1 MAPRSRWWQR
11 PDVGGIVA
19 TLAFFAVMY
28 RDVIFQGR
36 HWLFGDNSSYNFP
49 CHFFVFDRIRH
60 GGLTLPCREMALG
73 FPLYAEPQSQCFY
86 PFNTAF
92 WPLADPFSSFT
103 LKMVLHMLSA
113 TVGMYCLARS
123 LGRRSL
129 GATAAAVVM
138 CGGSFMVYRVIHA
151 PILFA
156 LAWLPWVLLLYLK
169 ALQTGS
175 RLAFAGMVGCAAMQ
189 ILSGHPQLSVYTA
202 LACVIMGAGTEPL
215 GAESAWR
222 HRGRVIGLV
231 AGAYLAGALLAVV
244 QLAPTYELYL
254 YGSRTAGADLGLMRQ
269 WGCSLRDMAVDVL
282 GRADAQYKWEKVAF
296 PGSIAWAAILYAL
309 FSLRDRRLW
318 PLLALVVVG
327 LLVSWSDTNPLYYVL
342 SFVPIINR
350 LRGSGRIG
358 VLITVGAAL
367 LLARLVDDT
376 AESKSNRILWS
387 LAAALGLFE
396 LTALATTGSLGLSP
410 LGAHDPL
417 GWQLPATVAGLI
429 AVAVALRLPRQRVAL
444 AGLLVAIAAAE
455 LFQFSL
461 GVNPSFTVQ
470 EFLQDPGRQLY
481 AAAARHLP
489 ETGGAFVRWR
499 DGLPDNISI
508 YYRTP
513 QPRAYTPMA
522 GPNLEL
528 MNTLLFG
535 PNPPA
540 VLAAFGVQ
548 WVGTDEATA
557 RQKGLLPVE
566 RFGQW
571 VLCKSPLPAEK
582 AYFPRT
588 LLPGDLDVTSSV
600 IADPEVDARD
610 TVVVAAKVIGD
621 QPITTSGGEARVVE
635 DALTRVVVKTKTAQ
649 PNLLVLTRFWTSKW
663 SVDIDGQPARTETA
677 SAMLLSAPVP
687 AGEHTVT
694 FTYDAEMLRPA
705 AVSLLLWLLWLGWL
719 VKEWRR
725 RRVTEEAA

>member
-1 MAPRSRWWQR
+1 MRH
-11 PDVGGIVA
+11 PDVLGLGA
-19 TLAFFAVMY
+19 TLAFFAAMY
-28 RDVIFQGR
+28 REVIFEGR

-49 CHFFVFDRIRH
+49 CHFFVFDRFRH
-60 GGLTLPCREMALG
+60 GGLTLPVREMALG

-92 WPLADPFSSFT
+92 WPLADPFTSFT
-103 LKMVLHMLSA
+103 LKMVLHMLCA
-113 TVGMYCLARS
+113 TIGMYCLARS
-123 LGRRSL
+123 LGRKPL

-169 ALQTGS
+169 ALKTGS
-175 RLAFAGMVGCAAMQ
+175 RFAFAGMVGCAAMQ

-231 AGAYLAGALLAVV
+231 AGGYLAGALLAMV

-269 WGCSLRDMAVDVL
+269 WGCSLHDMAVDVL
-282 GRADAQYKWEKVAF
+282 GRAEAQYKWEKVAF
-296 PGSIAWAAILYAL
+296 PGSIAWAGIIYGLL
-309 FSLRDRRLW
+309 NLRDRRMW
-318 PLLALVVVG
+318 PMLALVLVG
-327 LLVSWSDTNPLYYVL
+327 LLLSWSDTNPLYNVL
-342 SFVPIINR
+342 SLLPVINR

-358 VLITVGAAL
+358 LLITIGGGL
-367 LLARLVDDT
+367 LLARLVDDA
-376 AESKSNRILWS
+376 AESKPTRILWG

-396 LTALATTGSLGLSP
+396 LTALASTGRLGFNP
-410 LGAHDPL
+410 LDARDPV
-417 GWQLPATVAGLI
+417 GWQLVAI
-429 AVAVALRLPRQRVAL
+429 ALAFIVGVLALRLPRQRRAL
-444 AGLLVAIAAAE
+444 AGLLIVIAAAE
-455 LFQFSL
+455 LFQLSI

-470 EFLQDPGRQLY
+470 EFLQDPARQLY
-481 AAAARHLP
+481 AAAARHIN

-535 PNPPA
+535 PNPPP

-548 WVGTDEATA
+548 WVGTDEQTA
-557 RQKGLLPVE
+557 RQHGLQPVE
-566 RFGQW
+566 RYGQW
-571 VLCKSPLPAEK
+571 VLCKSPLAAEK

-588 LLPGDLDVTSSV
+588 LLPGDLDVTAAA
-600 IADPEVDARD
+600 IADRTVDPRD

-621 QPITTSGGEARVVE
+621 QPVTTSGGEARVVE
-635 DALTRVVVKTKTAQ
+635 DTLTRVVVKTKTAQ

-663 SVDIDGQPARTETA
+663 NVDIDGQPARTETA
-677 SAMLLSAPVP
+677 SAILLCAPVP

-705 AVSLLLWLLWLGWL
+705 AVSLLLWLLWAGWM

-725 RRVTEEAA
+725 KRVTEEAA